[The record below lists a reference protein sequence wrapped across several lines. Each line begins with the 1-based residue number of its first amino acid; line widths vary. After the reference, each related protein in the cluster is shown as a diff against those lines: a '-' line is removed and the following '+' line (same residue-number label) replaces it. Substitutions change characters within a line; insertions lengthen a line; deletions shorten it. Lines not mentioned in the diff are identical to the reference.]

1 MNPHL
6 RVLIVEDS
14 EDDMFLVL
22 RELRRGGY
30 SVDSMRVETPVQ
42 MQDAL
47 ESQVW
52 DLVIADYSLPM
63 FSAPEAL
70 KRLQNQNLDIPF
82 IIVSGTIG
90 EDTAIAAMKAGAHD
104 YLIKGNLARLMPA
117 VERELREA
125 QERQQ
130 RHRAEQAQ
138 RESEARYRTICQLT
152 SDYIY
157 SSTVLPDNTIQ
168 HEWISP
174 GPTQLTGYSPEELE
188 VGSRWYRVV
197 HPDDRPIVEQFIA
210 DLLAHCQPQSLEY
223 RIVAKSGE
231 IRWIRDRIQPLWDE
245 TQGRVVNFLGAI
257 EDITDRK
264 QAEAQLRQR
273 EDFLSRIYEGA
284 EQAIFVIDVTAA
296 GEFRYLGFNR
306 VSERYGGV
314 TDQEIQGK
322 TPEEVFGSEI
332 GAKMRQNYDRCLQAG
347 TSLSYEEQLVFADH
361 SIWTLTTLS
370 PLRDEWGRIDRII
383 GTAIDISDRKQAELA
398 LQQQLAREQLVADI
412 SQSIRQTLDANEVL
426 QRTVEQ
432 VRDFLKTDRAIVF
445 RFQSDWQGTVMTESV
460 APDWLPILGTQ
471 IADRCF
477 GERYVEPYRQ
487 GRISEISDLYAVT
500 VDPCYLDLLASF
512 QVRAHL
518 IVPILQGDELW
529 GLLIAHHCSAPRQ
542 WHSAEIELL
551 RQLATQVGI
560 AIQQSELYQQTRRE
574 LLERQQMQ
582 EALQESEE
590 RFRSLSASAPIG
602 IRYTNADGICLYA
615 NACWQEMSGLT
626 QEDCLGDGWTQAIH
640 PDDRDAAI
648 AAWEAAIDREREFSA
663 NFRFLTPLGE
673 IRFCCARAAPMRS
686 ATGELMG
693 YVSTEEDITEAK
705 RNEVVRLEAERKI
718 REQAA
723 LLDIATDAIFVRDL
737 DHHILF
743 WNKGAERLYGWE
755 AAEAIDRSAAE
766 LLYRAED
773 VLPKFE
779 EIQAILDRDGRWQGE
794 LQQVKKSGKPIM
806 VESRWTL
813 VRDEEGNPKSILN
826 VNTDITEKKQLEA
839 QFLRVQRLESLG
851 TLASGIAHDFNN
863 ILTPVLTTA
872 QLLPMKLPD
881 LDARSLRMLKLVED
895 SAKRGADLVKQI
907 LAFAR
912 GGDGKRIPLQVKH
925 LLSEVVQ
932 VIRQTF
938 PKAIELCADIPGKDL
953 WTVSADATQLHQV
966 LMNLCVNA
974 RDAMPNGGMLSLEIS
989 NTLVD
994 EAYTRM
1000 NLEARV
1006 GAYAVIT
1013 VADTGTGIPP
1023 ELLDRIFDPFFT
1035 TKEVGK
1041 GTGLGLSTVLGIVQN
1056 HGGFIQVESEVGR
1069 GTRFQVYLPAVEDR
1083 VALQRENVNR
1093 SSGHQELILIVDDE
1107 PLIQEVMKTA
1117 LETHNYR
1124 TLVAGNGME
1133 AIELYKQHSD
1143 TIGAV
1148 LMDIMMPSMDG
1159 LTALRTLHKLNPH
1172 MKAIATSGL
1181 TSNSVLVEDSGIGVK
1196 AFLAKPYTAQELL
1209 ETLQRILELP

>member
-1 MNPHL
+1 MSPHL
-6 RVLIVEDS
+6 HVLIVEDS

-30 SVDSMRVETPVQ
+30 TVESMRVETPVQ

-47 ESQVW
+47 GCQSW
-52 DLVIADYSLPM
+52 DLVIADYTLPA

-70 KRLQNQNLDIPF
+70 KQLQHQHLDIPF

-130 RHRAEQAQ
+130 RHRAEQAL

-157 SSTVLPDNTIQ
+157 SSTVLPNKTVL

-174 GPTQLTGYSPEELE
+174 SPTQLTGYGAEELDLE
-188 VGSRWYRVV
+188 NSWFSLV
-197 HPDDRPIVEQFIA
+197 HPDDAIDVEQFIA
-210 DLLAHCQPQSLEY
+210 DLLADCQPQSLEY
-223 RIVAKSGE
+223 RIVTQSGD
-231 IRWIRDRIQPLWDE
+231 IRWIRDRIQPLWDD

-273 EDFLSRIYEGA
+273 EEFLSRIYEGA
-284 EQAIFVIDVTAA
+284 EQAIFVIDVTADR
-296 GEFRYLGFNR
+296 EFRYLGFNR

-314 TDQEIQGK
+314 TDGDIQGK
-322 TPEEVFGSEI
+322 TPNEVFGSEI
-332 GAKMRQNYDRCLQAG
+332 GTMMQQNYERCLQAG
-347 TSLSYEEQLVFADH
+347 TSISYEEQLVFDDRC
-361 SIWTLTTLS
+361 IWTLTTLS
-370 PLRDEWGRIDRII
+370 PLRDDRGQIDRII
-383 GTAIDISDRKQAELA
+383 GTATDISDRKQAEMA
-398 LQQQLAREQLVADI
+398 LQQQLAREKLVADI
-412 SQSIRQTLDANEVL
+412 SQSIRQTLDADEVL

-432 VRDFLKTDRAIVF
+432 VRNFLKTDRAIVF
-445 RFQSDWQGTVMTESV
+445 RFQSDWQGTVTAESV
-460 APDWLPILGTQ
+460 AADWGSILNTH
-471 IADRCF
+471 IADLCF
-477 GERYVEPYRQ
+477 GERYVEPYRL
-487 GRISEISDLYAVT
+487 GRVSAIADLHTVT
-500 VDPCYLDLLASF
+500 VDRCYLELIASF

-518 IVPILQGDELW
+518 VVPILQGEQLW

-542 WHSAEIELL
+542 WHSTEIDLL

-582 EALQESEE
+582 AALQESQE

-615 NACWQEMSGLT
+615 NARWQEMSGLT
-626 QEDCLGDGWTQAIH
+626 QEDCLGNGWTQAIH
-640 PDDRDAAI
+640 PDDRATTI
-648 AAWEAAIDREREFSA
+648 AAWEAAIEQEREFAA
-663 NFRFLTPLGE
+663 NFRLLTPHGD

-686 ATGELMG
+686 TAGELVG
-693 YVSTEEDITEAK
+693 YVSTEEDITE
-705 RNEVVRLEAERKI
+705 RLQAEGKI

-723 LLDIATDAIFVRDL
+723 LLDVATDAIFVRDL
-737 DHHILF
+737 EHHILF
-743 WNKGAERLYGWE
+743 WNKGAERLYGWKS
-755 AAEAIDRSAAE
+755 AEILDLNVTE
-766 LLYRAED
+766 ILYKSED
-773 VLPKFE
+773 TLPKFD
-779 EIQAILDRDGRWQGE
+779 EIQATLDRDGQWQGE
-794 LQQVKKSGKPIM
+794 LQQVTQSGKNVI

-813 VRDEEGNPKSILN
+813 VRDEAGYPKSILT
-826 VNTDITEKKQLEA
+826 VSTDITEKKQLEA

-863 ILTPVLTTA
+863 ILTPILTTA
-872 QLLPMKLPD
+872 QLLPLKLPN
-881 LDARSLRMLKLVED
+881 LDARSLKMLKLVED
-895 SAKRGADLVKQI
+895 SAKRGAELVKQI

-938 PKAIELCADIPGKDL
+938 PKAIELCADIPGHAL

-974 RDAMPNGGMLSLEIS
+974 RDAMPNGGLLSLTIENI
-989 NTLVD
+989 LVD
-994 EAYTRM
+994 EAYTRI

-1006 GAYAVIT
+1006 GPYVAIA
-1013 VADTGTGIPP
+1013 VADTGMGIAPD
-1023 ELLDRIFDPFFT
+1023 LLDRIFDPFFT

-1056 HGGFIQVESEVGR
+1056 HGGFIQVESDVGQ
-1069 GTRFQVYLPAVEDR
+1069 GTQFKVYLPAVEDR
-1083 VALQRENVNR
+1083 VVQQRETVER
-1093 SSGHQELILIVDDE
+1093 SGGHQELILIVDDE
-1107 PLIQEVMKTA
+1107 PLIRAVMKTA

-1124 TLVAGNGME
+1124 TLIAHDGVE
-1133 AIELYKQHSD
+1133 AIELYAQHQD
-1143 TIGAV
+1143 EIGAI

-1159 LTALRTLHKLNPH
+1159 LTALRTLHKLNPDVR
-1172 MKAIATSGL
+1172 AIATSGL
-1181 TSNSVLVEDSGIGVK
+1181 TSNSLMVENAGLGVC

-1209 ETLQRILELP
+1209 ETLQHVLESPRSP

>member
-6 RVLIVEDS
+6 RVLIVEDA
-14 EDDMFLVL
+14 EDDMFFVL

-30 SVDSMRVETPVQ
+30 IVDSMRVETPKQ

-47 ESQVW
+47 HLQAW
-52 DLVIADYSLPM
+52 DLVIADYTLPA

-70 KRLQNQNLDIPF
+70 KLIQSQHLDIPF

-125 QERQQ
+125 QERQK
-130 RHRAEQAQ
+130 RHRAEQAL
-138 RESEARYRTICQLT
+138 RESEERYRTICQFT

-157 SSTVLPDNTIQ
+157 SSTVLPDKTFR

-174 GPTQLTGYSPEELE
+174 GPTQLTGYSPEELD
-188 VGSRWYRVV
+188 VDSRWLSVI
-197 HPDDRPIVEQFIA
+197 HPDDLPRVEWFIA
-210 DLLAHCQPQSLEY
+210 NLLAHCQPQSLEY

-231 IRWIRDRIQPLWDE
+231 IRWIRDRIQPLWDDV
-245 TQGRVVNFLGAI
+245 QARVVSFLGAI

-264 QAEAQLRQR
+264 QAEARLRQR
-273 EDFLSRIYEGA
+273 EEFLSRIYDGA

-314 TDQEIQGK
+314 SDREIQGK
-322 TPEEVFGSEI
+322 TPQDVFGSEI
-332 GAKMRQNYDRCLQAG
+332 GATMQQNYERCLQAG
-347 TSLSYEEQLVFADH
+347 TSISYEEQLVFADH

-370 PLRDEWGRIDRII
+370 PLRDEHGRIDRII
-383 GTAIDISDRKQAELA
+383 GTATDISDRKQAELA
-398 LQQQLAREQLVADI
+398 LQQQLAREKLVADI

-445 RFQSDWQGTVMTESV
+445 RFQSDWQGSVITESV
-460 APDWLPILGTQ
+460 APDWVSILGTQ
-471 IADRCF
+471 VADGCF
-477 GERYVEPYRQ
+477 AERYVEPYRQ
-487 GRISEISDLYAVT
+487 GRISAISDLRVME
-500 VDPCYLDLLASF
+500 VDPCYLDLLTSF
-512 QVRAHL
+512 QVTAHL
-518 IVPILQGDELW
+518 IVPILQGDRLW

-542 WHSAEIELL
+542 WHSTEIELL
-551 RQLATQVGI
+551 LQLATQVGI

-615 NACWQEMSGLT
+615 NARWQEMSGLS
-626 QEDCLGDGWTQAIH
+626 QEDCLGNGWTQAIH

-663 NFRFLTPLGE
+663 NFRFLTPQQD

-686 ATGELMG
+686 ATGELVG
-693 YVSTEEDITEAK
+693 YVSTEEDITE
-705 RNEVVRLEAERKI
+705 RRDAERKI

-755 AAEAIDRSAAE
+755 AAEVLDRSAAE
-766 LLYRAED
+766 VLYKAGEMP
-773 VLPKFE
+773 PKFD
-779 EIQAILDRDGRWQGE
+779 EIRAILDRDGCWQGE
-794 LQQVKKSGKPIM
+794 LQQVKKSGKYII

-872 QLLPMKLPD
+872 QLLPLKLPD
-881 LDARSLRMLKLVED
+881 LDARSLKMLKLVED
-895 SAKRGADLVKQI
+895 SAKRGAELVKQI

-938 PKAIELCADIPGKDL
+938 PKAIELRADIPGKDL

-974 RDAMPNGGMLSLEIS
+974 RDAMPNGGILRLEID
-989 NTLVD
+989 NMLLD
-994 EAYTRM
+994 EAYTRI
-1000 NLEARV
+1000 NLEARTGPYV
-1006 GAYAVIT
+1006 VIT
-1013 VADTGTGIPP
+1013 VADTGTGIGA

-1056 HGGFIQVESEVGR
+1056 HGGFIRVESEVGG
-1069 GTRFQVYLPAVEDR
+1069 GTQFQVYLPAVEDR
-1083 VALQRENVNR
+1083 VARQREKVER
-1093 SSGHQELILIVDDE
+1093 ASGHQELILIVDDE

-1124 TLVAGNGME
+1124 TLAARNGTE
-1133 AIELYKQHSD
+1133 AIELYAQHQD
-1143 TIGAV
+1143 EVGAI
-1148 LMDIMMPSMDG
+1148 LMDIMMPTMDG
-1159 LTALRTLHKLNPH
+1159 LTALRTLQKLNPNV
-1172 MKAIATSGL
+1172 KAIATSGL

-1209 ETLQRILELP
+1209 ETLQRVLESS